1 MEGSESHPRLTPEPV
16 KPPGFTEESYQAL
29 SEQLVLPLT
38 DSERGESR
46 QYLDTL
52 HPGNRFRL
60 MFGMP
65 LLPEPPQNSTS
76 R

>member
-1 MEGSESHPRLTPEPV
+1 METLPRSSISTSEQGS
-16 KPPGFTEESYQAL
+16 PPPFTEASYQSL

-38 DSERGESR
+38 DSARAASR
-46 QYLDTL
+46 QYLDKL

-65 LLPEPPQNSTS
+65 LLPQELPNGISS
-76 R
+76 